1 MPDEK
6 KRITVLG
13 IGNIL
18 QRDEGV
24 GVRVVQDLIEGYD
37 FPDHVDVVDGG
48 VLGLSLMSVIEG
60 ADVLIVVD
68 AVRMGGRPGDLFR
81 MPWAE
86 ITERTRYKDS
96 LHQID
101 FIETM
106 ALVTLIAD
114 QPDTVVIG
122 VQPED
127 IETWSLELSPV
138 VAERVPDLC
147 NLVLNELQSWGI
159 TPEPKEAPEDV
170 FGRTRPLA

>member
-1 MPDEK
+1 MDAK

-24 GVRVVQDLIEGYD
+24 GVRVVQDLIERYD
-37 FPDHVDVVDGG
+37 FPENVDVVDGG
-48 VLGLSLMSVIEG
+48 VLGLSLMSVIETT
-60 ADVLIVVD
+60 DVLIVAD
-68 AVRMGGRPGDLFR
+68 AVKLGGKPGDLFR
-81 MPWAE
+81 MPWSE

-106 ALVTLIAD
+106 ALVTLIGD

-127 IETWSLELSPV
+127 IETWTLELSPV
-138 VAERVPDLC
+138 VAARVPDLL
-147 NLVLNELQSWGI
+147 NMVLGELESWGI
-159 TPEPKEAPEDV
+159 IPELKEEPEDV